1 MTYSVAN
8 VAVTNTFDY
17 WRGQTNYLAYAMSTY
32 AVTTNGGTT
41 PVGNAAITG
50 SFGYGANSQ
59 IWSANVR
66 TTGTSTQI
74 IDSFPLATYRTAEY
88 IISVKDNNANSY
100 YSSKILVTHDGGT
113 SYTTEYSILQ
123 SNSAATIGPFTST
136 IASGNVNISFTP
148 VSTNTN
154 VQFHRI
160 LVSV

>member
-32 AVTTNGGTT
+32 AVTTNGGSAA
-41 PVGNAAITG
+41 GNAAITG
-50 SFGYGANSQ
+50 SFCYGANSQ
-59 IWSANVR
+59 IWSSNVR

-74 IDSFPLATYRTAEY
+74 IDTFAIGTYRTAEY

-113 SYTTEYSILQ
+113 SYVSEYAVMQ
-123 SNSAATIGPFTST
+123 SNSAAVIGPFTTS